1 VIGNLIA
8 HGIELRSRIHPVSG
22 RVWGGSI
29 RFGDLGFVDD
39 DDITG
44 DKPAITMAGTFG
56 TRYEVAEAPGKSAL
70 AAVVATLIADAT
82 TLGITFRRHGEHQP
96 ILYMI
101 ADGGDLNFP
110 PPPDWR
116 ELLREQAAGI
126 GWEVY

>member
-70 AAVVATLIADAT
+70 AAVV
-82 TLGITFRRHGEHQP
+82 
-96 ILYMI
+96 I